1 LSLIWCFVFMR
12 LSEYERTSI
21 REAVTNFIPD
31 AKILLYG
38 SRTDDAKRGGD
49 IDILILTDHEV
60 DMRTRLKMEA
70 RMWKKIGEQKI
81 DVIIEKPES
90 LSLFGEIVF
99 PNALPL

>member
-1 LSLIWCFVFMR
+1 MR

-49 IDILILTDHEV
+49 IDILILTPGEV
-60 DMRTRLKMEA
+60 DMRTRLKIEA
-70 RMWKKIGEQKI
+70 GIWKRIGEQKM
-81 DVIIEKPES
+81 DVIFEKPGA
-90 LSLFGEIVF
+90 LSLFGEIVL
-99 PNALPL
+99 PQALPI

>member
-1 LSLIWCFVFMR
+1 MR

-49 IDILILTDHEV
+49 IDILVLTPGEV
-60 DMRTRLKMEA
+60 DLRTRLEIEA
-70 RMWKKIGEQKI
+70 RMWEKIGEQKI
-81 DVIIEKPES
+81 DILIEKPDAMS
-90 LSLFGEIVF
+90 RFGRIVI
-99 PNALPL
+99 PSAIPL

>member
-1 LSLIWCFVFMR
+1 MR

-21 REAVTNFIPD
+21 RDAVTNFIPD

-49 IDILILTDHEV
+49 IDILILTDREV

-70 RMWKKIGEQKI
+70 RMWDKIGEQKI
-81 DVIIEKPES
+81 DVLIEKPES
-90 LSLFGEIVF
+90 LSLFGEIVL
-99 PNALPL
+99 PQALPL

>member
-1 LSLIWCFVFMR
+1 MR

-21 REAVTNFIPD
+21 REAVTKFIPD

-49 IDILILTDHEV
+49 IDILILTPLEV

-70 RMWKKIGEQKI
+70 QMWEKIGEQKI
-81 DVIIEKPES
+81 DVLIEKPEA
-90 LSLFGEIVF
+90 LSMFGEIVL
-99 PNALPL
+99 PQALPL